1 MTQEAYPASAVL
13 RALLDGVVS
22 GEVEVVDLAQPLDEG
37 TPVIQLPPPFA
48 KPEGFKRRELSRYD
62 DRGPNWYWNDFV
74 AGEHVGTHF
83 DAPIHWGSGR
93 DGDGVDTLPPRNMV
107 GEACVIDVT
116 ARAEADPDYL
126 LTVEDVEAFEAEH
139 GEIPAHAW
147 VVLRTGWGRYAQ
159 DPERF
164 LNADEDGIPHTPGFA
179 PATAKLLAEERR
191 VLGLGVETVGTDA
204 GAAAGFDPP
213 FPAHTA
219 MHGANRYGLAQ
230 LGNVE
235 RLPPRG
241 AVIVA
246 APLKITGGSGSPVR
260 VIALVSRDGSA

>member
-1 MTQEAYPASAVL
+1 MSPEASPATTLL
-13 RALLDGVVS
+13 RDLLDRIVS
-22 GEVEVVDLAQPLDEG
+22 GDVEVVDLAQPLDEQ

-48 KPEGFKRRELSRYD
+48 NPEGFRRRELSRYD

-93 DGDGVDTLPPRNMV
+93 DGDGVDTLPPRNMI
-107 GEACVIDVT
+107 GEACVLDVT
-116 ARAEADPDYL
+116 ERAAADPDYL
-126 LTVEDVEAFEAEH
+126 LAVEDVEAFEREH
-139 GEIPAHAW
+139 GEIPTHAW
-147 VVLRTGWGRYAQ
+147 VILRTGWGRYAQ

-164 LNADEDGIPHTPGFA
+164 FNVGEDGAPHTPGFA
-179 PATAKLLAEERR
+179 PATTRLLAQERG

-204 GAAAGFDPP
+204 GAAAGLDPP
-213 FPAHTA
+213 FPAHDA

-230 LGNVE
+230 LANVD

-241 AVIVA
+241 AIIVA
-246 APLKITGGSGSPVR
+246 TPLKITGGSGSPVR
-260 VIALVSRDGSA
+260 AIALVSRDTAG